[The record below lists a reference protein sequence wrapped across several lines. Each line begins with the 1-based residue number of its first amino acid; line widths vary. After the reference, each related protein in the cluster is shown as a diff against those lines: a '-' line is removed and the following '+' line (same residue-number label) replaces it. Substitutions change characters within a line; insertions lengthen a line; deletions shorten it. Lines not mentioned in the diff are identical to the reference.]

1 MLSRDQF
8 HRLTLTAINPILLFQ
23 NVMLYSYI
31 LKIIYFLFQMHIN
44 IFFFKA
50 KKKKINYTL
59 SYVQI
64 SAVYKFWNQN
74 WKITVCFFMTID
86 VYDPGKRESIES
98 RLKSSDIFVK
108 KKPILNSCLS
118 DLIQWSALKSLNKY
132 LYLRRSLHTAHMP
145 RLYKWSCTFWRW
157 RTFVYSASL
166 RLVIVCE
173 PSRMRVRNAS
183 NAIPSM
189 SSVYIAC
196 RRENPRSKNSVG
208 HTRLTG

>member
-1 MLSRDQF
+1 
-8 HRLTLTAINPILLFQ
+8 
-23 NVMLYSYI
+23 MLYSYI
-31 LKIIYFLFQMHIN
+31 LKIIYFNCTLIYFSLKQKKFIILLVIFKYLWYIN
-44 IFFFKA
+44 
-50 KKKKINYTL
+50 
-59 SYVQI
+59 SGI
-64 SAVYKFWNQN
+64 SKFW
-74 WKITVCFFMTID
+74 KKTISFFMTID
-86 VYDPGKRESIES
+86 VYDPGNRESIES

-108 KKPILNSCLS
+108 KPILNSCLS
-118 DLIQWSALKSLNKY
+118 DLIQWPALKSLNKY

-145 RLYKWSCTFWRW
+145 RLYKWSCTFWSW

-173 PSRMRVRNAS
+173 PSRIRMRNAS